1 MQSKPTL
8 RDYQIVDLAFLM
20 AEPRAG
26 ILHDPGGGKTPPVC
40 VYLYYK
46 WTELQQRSIWVM
58 PKQLLKKNLDELLRF
73 THFTAED
80 VAIVDNPKDY
90 HKAAK
95 AKVFLMGPRRFTL
108 IGQPLLDAFP
118 DIRNVVGDETHM
130 YWANHKSQ
138 DTQALYAVMDRL
150 GSEAGFVP
158 MTGSLIKGK
167 LSSAYPVI
175 KVFNPLYYSSYES
188 FEYQHAIKDD
198 FGNVQAWVRPE
209 RIGEIISKHCIRRSF
224 ESIYGKESKV
234 IVTELCQ
241 MSTEQRDAYDE
252 FEARAIIE
260 LENEFLEGA
269 TGGVFAL
276 RCRQIM
282 AHPELYKLG
291 ASGKDAQLDIHIS
304 NHAASGEPCAVFAAF
319 VPEQER
325 IARRIQDA
333 GMTVGL
339 LNGNTSP
346 KKRHEIDE
354 DFKAGKL
361 QWIVGSPQVATVGYN
376 WEHCGH
382 CIFTTLDYADDAFY
396 QAYRRFIRGIRSSP
410 LLITILEYE
419 NSLDQRV
426 MAIIKRKSK
435 LASSIDGREV
445 FDLSV
450 S

>member
-8 RDYQIVDLAFLM
+8 RDYQVVDLAFLI
-20 AEPRAG
+20 AEINCG

-46 WTELQQRSIWVM
+46 WTEQQQRSIWVM

-73 THFTAED
+73 THFKPED
-80 VAIVDNPKDY
+80 AAIVDNPKDY
-90 HKAAK
+90 HQAAT
-95 AKVFLMGPRRFTL
+95 AKVFLMGPRRFKL
-108 IGQPLLDAFP
+108 IGQALLDAFP

-150 GSEAGFVP
+150 GREAGFVP

-167 LSSAYPVI
+167 LFSAYPVI

-188 FEYQHAIKDD
+188 FEYQHAIKDVN
-198 FGNVQAWVRPE
+198 GNVTEWVRPE
-209 RIGEIISKHCIRRSF
+209 RIAEIISKHCIRRSF
-224 ESIYGKESKV
+224 ESIYGPESKV
-234 IVTELCQ
+234 IITELCQ
-241 MSTEQRDAYDE
+241 MSTEQRESYNE
-252 FEARAIIE
+252 FKDRAILE

-269 TGGVFAL
+269 TAGVYAL

-282 AHPELYKLG
+282 SHPETWRLG
-291 ASGKDAQLDIHIS
+291 ASGKDAQLDLHIA
-304 NHAASGEPCAVFAAF
+304 NHSASGEPCAVFAAF

-325 IARRIQDA
+325 IARRIQAA
-333 GMTVGL
+333 GMTVAL
-339 LNGNTSP
+339 MNGNTP
-346 KKRHEIDE
+346 VAQRNKIDE
-354 DFKAGKL
+354 EFRAGNI

-376 WEHCGH
+376 WEHCNH
-382 CIFTTLDYADDAFY
+382 CIFSSLDYADDTFY
-396 QAYRRFIRGIRSSP
+396 QAYRRFIRGARTTP

-419 NSLDQRV
+419 DSLDQRI
-426 MAIIKRKSK
+426 MTIIKRKSK

-445 FDLSV
+445 FDLSI